1 MGRIRVSG
9 AAAGSRPE
17 RPGGKR
23 GRDLRVAG
31 PQHHADAGG
40 VASRFP
46 APRRCR
52 SLLTVPIDASIDPG
66 LTALAACL
74 TGVAIGAAA
83 AWGLLRRRGGRREA
97 ARPGRSGNDLK
108 SLRAEHRA
116 SFGALFDHSGDP
128 LLVCGVDGRVLA
140 CNAAAGQLLA
150 APPPSIVGNAVA
162 EFMVVPPGDG
172 PGDARPV
179 ASGEVTLRPRSGESI
194 DAAVAVHTLSMNG
207 KPVQLLRLRNLSGER
222 KAQQRIT
229 HLASFD
235 SLTGLPNRALFRDR
249 LEQAMARSQ
258 RSGTPMA
265 LMFLDLD
272 RFKLVNDGL
281 GHEAGDHL
289 LKHVAQVLSHCLR
302 GVDTLGCEAG
312 GEPFTLSR
320 VGGDEFTVIA
330 ENVRHT
336 DDAALIARRLLEALA
351 VPFKVADEELHV
363 SASIGISMY
372 PLDDIDLDGMIRHAD
387 MAMYRS
393 KSLGRN
399 TYSFF
404 SDDLNAAVEAR
415 VSLEGSLRHALERE
429 QFCLHFQPKADLQ
442 TGRVSGVEALLR
454 WHCPGRGMV
463 PPDRFIAVL
472 EDTGLIIP
480 VGAWVIRA
488 ACLQLAAWD
497 REGLPRISLAVNL
510 SARQMRQP
518 YIGAMVED
526 TLREADID
534 PARLEIELTESLLME
549 DTEVSRN
556 VLANFA
562 RIGVRL
568 AIDDF
573 GTGHS
578 SLSYLRRLDVDTLK
592 IDRSF
597 VNETPQDAEAAAIA
611 TAVVALGHSLQMKVV
626 AEGVET
632 SEQVEFLRD
641 LGCDEM
647 QGWHLSRP
655 LPPADLAKW
664 LAAYHSTWLASEN
677 PLQRDPQ
684 ASGPMTLFSIDMDEV
699 TP

>member
-1 MGRIRVSG
+1 M
-9 AAAGSRPE
+9 
-17 RPGGKR
+17 
-23 GRDLRVAG
+23 LN
-31 PQHHADAGG
+31 
-40 VASRFP
+40 
-46 APRRCR
+46 
-52 SLLTVPIDASIDPG
+52 ASIGPFVGAD
-66 LTALAACL
+66 LTALLGAL
-74 TGVAIGAAA
+74 IGVSVGAVAS
-83 AWGLLRRRGGRREA
+83 WGLQQWCGARRQPSRSVQA
-97 ARPGRSGNDLK
+97 ASDQK
-108 SLRAEHRA
+108 DLRAEHRA
-116 SFGALFDHSGDP
+116 SFNALFDHSGDA
-128 LLVCGVDGRVLA
+128 LLVCGMDGRVVA
-140 CNAAAGQLLA
+140 CNATAALMLA
-150 APPPSIVGNAVA
+150 APAKSIVGNAFA
-162 EFMVVPPGDG
+162 EFMVASPATGAAKAAPIV
-172 PGDARPV
+172 
-179 ASGEVTLRPRSGESI
+179 SGEVTLQPRSGETL
-194 DAAVAVHTLSMNG
+194 DAAIDVHTLSMSG
-207 KPVQLLRLRNLSGER
+207 KPMLLVRLHNLSGER
-222 KAQQRIT
+222 KAQQHLA

-249 LEQAMARSQ
+249 LAQAMSRSQ
-258 RSGTPMA
+258 RSGSPMA

-289 LKHVAQVLSHCLR
+289 LRHVAQVLSQCLR
-302 GVDTLGCEAG
+302 GVDTLACDAG
-312 GEPFTLSR
+312 EEPFTLSR

-330 ENVRHT
+330 ENVAHT

-351 VPFKVADEELHV
+351 VPFMVAGEELHV

-372 PLDDIDLDGMIRHAD
+372 PLDDIDMDGMIRHAD

-415 VSLEGSLRHALERE
+415 VSLEGSLRHALERD

-497 REGLPRISLAVNL
+497 REGLPRISMAVNL

-526 TLREADID
+526 TLREVDID

-611 TAVVALGHSLQMKVV
+611 AAVVALGHSLQMKVV

-632 SEQVEFLRD
+632 AEQVEFLRD

-655 LPPADLAKW
+655 LPPAELAKW
-664 LAAYHSTWLASEN
+664 LAEYHSTWLASDN

-684 ASGPMTLFSIDMDEV
+684 ASGPMTLFSIDIDELA
-699 TP
+699 T

>member
-1 MGRIRVSG
+1 
-9 AAAGSRPE
+9 
-17 RPGGKR
+17 
-23 GRDLRVAG
+23 
-31 PQHHADAGG
+31 
-40 VASRFP
+40 
-46 APRRCR
+46 
-52 SLLTVPIDASIDPG
+52 
-66 LTALAACL
+66 
-74 TGVAIGAAA
+74 
-83 AWGLLRRRGGRREA
+83 
-97 ARPGRSGNDLK
+97 
-108 SLRAEHRA
+108 
-116 SFGALFDHSGDP
+116 
-128 LLVCGVDGRVLA
+128 VLA
-140 CNAAAGQLLA
+140 CNATAAQLLA
-150 APPPSIVGNAVA
+150 APSESIVGSAVA
-162 EFMVVPPGDG
+162 DHMLALPG
-172 PGDARPV
+172 
-179 ASGEVTLRPRSGESI
+179 SGSAAAAPIGSGAVTLSPRSGEPI
-194 DAAVAVHTLSMNG
+194 EAAVDTHALSMNG
-207 KPVQLLRLRNLSGER
+207 KPILLLRLRNLSGER
-222 KAQQRIT
+222 KAHQCIT
-229 HLASFD
+229 QLASFD

-249 LEQAMARSQ
+249 LAQAMVRAQ
-258 RSGTPMA
+258 RSGAPMA

-281 GHEAGDHL
+281 GHEAGDKL

-302 GVDTLGCEAG
+302 DVDTVGREVLD
-312 GEPFTLSR
+312 EPFTLSR

-330 ENVRHT
+330 ENVAHT
-336 DDAALIARRLLEALA
+336 DDAALIARRLLDALA

-404 SDDLNAAVEAR
+404 SDDLDAAVEAR

-472 EDTGLIIP
+472 EDTGLILP

-488 ACLQLAAWD
+488 ACMQLAAWD

-597 VNETPQDAEAAAIA
+597 VNETPQGAEAAAIA

-632 SEQVEFLRD
+632 AEQVEFLRQ

-647 QGWHLSRP
+647 QGWQLSRP
-655 LPPADLAKW
+655 LPAAELSTW
-664 LAAYHSTWLASEN
+664 LAAYHAAWLASEN

-684 ASGPMTLFSIDMDEV
+684 ASGPMTLFSIDIDEV
-699 TP
+699 AP

>member
-1 MGRIRVSG
+1 MLSALVD
-9 AAAGSRPE
+9 AAADGGLPVWLGSI
-17 RPGGKR
+17 
-23 GRDLRVAG
+23 AG
-31 PQHHADAGG
+31 A
-40 VASRFP
+40 
-46 APRRCR
+46 
-52 SLLTVPIDASIDPG
+52 
-66 LTALAACL
+66 
-74 TGVAIGAAA
+74 AIGAAA
-83 AWGLLRRRGGRREA
+83 TWGLLRSRIGRGDQ
-97 ARPGRSGNDLK
+97 ARASRSVPDLK
-108 SLRAEHRA
+108 ALRDEHRR
-116 SFGALFDHSGDP
+116 SFSAFFDHGSDP
-128 LLVCGVDGRVLA
+128 LLACGVDGRVLA
-140 CNAAAGQLLA
+140 CNAAAAQLLA
-150 APPPSIVGNAVA
+150 APSQSVVGRDVA
-162 EFMVVPPGDG
+162 DFVVASPDVESAAGTPVG
-172 PGDARPV
+172 PG
-179 ASGEVTLRPRSGESI
+179 EVMLRPRSGEPI
-194 DAAVAVHTLSMNG
+194 EAAVDVHPLSMNG
-207 KPVQLLRLRNLSGER
+207 KPMRLLRLRNLSGER
-222 KAQQRIT
+222 KAQQRLAQ
-229 HLASFD
+229 LASFD

-249 LEQAMARSQ
+249 LAQAMARSQ
-258 RSGTPMA
+258 RSGKPMA

-289 LKHVAQVLSHCLR
+289 LKHVAEVLSHCLR
-302 GVDTLGCEAG
+302 GVDSVGHESG
-312 GEPFTLSR
+312 DEPFTLSR

-330 ENVRHT
+330 ENVSHT
-336 DDAALIARRLLEALA
+336 DDAALIASRLLEALA
-351 VPFKVADEELHV
+351 VPFKVAAEELHI

-415 VSLEGSLRHALERE
+415 MSLEGSLRHALERE

-442 TGRVSGVEALLR
+442 TGRLSGVEALLR

-472 EDTGLIIP
+472 EDTGLILP

-488 ACLQLAAWD
+488 ACVQLAAWD
-497 REGLPRISLAVNL
+497 REGLPRISMAVNL

-526 TLREADID
+526 TLRETDID

-549 DTEVSRN
+549 DTEVTRN

-597 VNETPQDAEAAAIA
+597 VNETPHDAEAGAIA

-632 SEQVEFLRD
+632 AEQVEFLRD

-655 LPPADLAKW
+655 LPPAQLAKW
-664 LAAYHSTWLASEN
+664 LAAYHTAWLASEN

-684 ASGPMTLFSIDMDEV
+684 ASGPMTLFSIDIDEV
-699 TP
+699 AP

>member
-1 MGRIRVSG
+1 MPFES
-9 AAAGSRPE
+9 
-17 RPGGKR
+17 
-23 GRDLRVAG
+23 
-31 PQHHADAGG
+31 
-40 VASRFP
+40 
-46 APRRCR
+46 
-52 SLLTVPIDASIDPG
+52 SIDPG
-66 LTALAACL
+66 LTALIGCL
-74 TGVAIGAAA
+74 IGAAIGAVA
-83 AWGLLRRRGGRREA
+83 AWRLQHRSGGRREPS
-97 ARPGRSGNDLK
+97 RPGQNGHDAK
-108 SLRAEHRA
+108 GLRAEHRA
-116 SFGALFDHSGDP
+116 SFNALFDHSGDP
-128 LLVCGVDGRVLA
+128 LLVCGVDSRVLA
-140 CNAAAGQLLA
+140 CNVAAAQLLA
-150 APPPSIVGNAVA
+150 APQRSVVGKLVA
-162 EFMVVPPGDG
+162 EFMLEPPGTG
-172 PGDARPV
+172 PAAAVPIT
-179 ASGEVTLRPRSGESI
+179 SGEVTLRPRSGEPI
-194 DAAVAVHTLSMNG
+194 DAAIAVHTLSMNG
-207 KPVQLLRLRNLSGER
+207 KPVLLLRLRNLSGER

-249 LEQAMARSQ
+249 LAQAMARSQ

-312 GEPFTLSR
+312 DEPFTLSR

-351 VPFKVADEELHV
+351 VPFKVSAEELHV

-556 VLANFA
+556 VLSNFA

-597 VNETPQDAEAAAIA
+597 VNGTPQDAEAAAIA

-632 SEQVEFLRD
+632 AEQVEFLRD
-641 LGCDEM
+641 LGCNEM

-655 LPPADLAKW
+655 LPPAELAKW
-664 LAAYHSTWLASEN
+664 LAAYHSTWLAREN
-677 PLQRDPQ
+677 PLQRDPE
-684 ASGPMTLFSIDMDEV
+684 ASGPMTLFSIDMGEV

>member
-1 MGRIRVSG
+1 MLS
-9 AAAGSRPE
+9 
-17 RPGGKR
+17 
-23 GRDLRVAG
+23 
-31 PQHHADAGG
+31 
-40 VASRFP
+40 
-46 APRRCR
+46 
-52 SLLTVPIDASIDPG
+52 VPFESSIDPG
-66 LTALAACL
+66 LTALIGCL
-74 TGVAIGAAA
+74 IGAAIGAFA
-83 AWGLLRRRGGRREA
+83 AWRLLHRSGGRREPP
-97 ARPGRSGNDLK
+97 RPGQNGYEPK
-108 SLRAEHRA
+108 GLRAEHRA
-116 SFGALFDHSGDP
+116 SFNALFDHSGDP
-128 LLVCGVDGRVLA
+128 LLVCGVDSRVLA
-140 CNAAAGQLLA
+140 CNAAAAQLLA
-150 APPPSIVGNAVA
+150 APQRSVVGKLVA
-162 EFMVVPPGDG
+162 EFMLEPPGTG
-172 PGDARPV
+172 PAAAV
-179 ASGEVTLRPRSGESI
+179 SMTCGEVTLRPRSGEPI
-194 DAAVAVHTLSMNG
+194 DAAIAVHTLSMNG
-207 KPVQLLRLRNLSGER
+207 KPVLLLRLRNLSGER

-249 LEQAMARSQ
+249 LAQAMARSQ

-312 GEPFTLSR
+312 DEPFTLSR

-351 VPFKVADEELHV
+351 VPFKVAAEELHV

-429 QFCLHFQPKADLQ
+429 QFRLHFQPKADLQ

-556 VLANFA
+556 VLSNFA

-597 VNETPQDAEAAAIA
+597 VNGTPQDAEAAAIA

-626 AEGVET
+626 AERWET
-632 SEQVEFLRD
+632 
-641 LGCDEM
+641 
-647 QGWHLSRP
+647 
-655 LPPADLAKW
+655 A
-664 LAAYHSTWLASEN
+664 
-677 PLQRDPQ
+677 
-684 ASGPMTLFSIDMDEV
+684 
-699 TP
+699 